1 MATAKD
7 VFRFIGRNSKRMAVT
22 VVGVAV
28 VVAGLVLLVFPGPGI
43 LVVVLGFAILG
54 TEFAWAAA
62 ALEKTKEAADAAGRQ
77 TKKGAQKI
85 KRKVTGPKGP
95 PRVQ

>member
-1 MATAKD
+1 MPTAKE
-7 VFRFIGRNSKRMAVT
+7 VFRFIGRNSKRVAVT
-22 VVGVAV
+22 VVGAAV

-62 ALEKTKEAADAAGRQ
+62 ALEKTRKAADAAGRQ
-77 TKKGAQKI
+77 TKKGAQSI
-85 KRKVTGPKGP
+85 KRKVKGPKGP